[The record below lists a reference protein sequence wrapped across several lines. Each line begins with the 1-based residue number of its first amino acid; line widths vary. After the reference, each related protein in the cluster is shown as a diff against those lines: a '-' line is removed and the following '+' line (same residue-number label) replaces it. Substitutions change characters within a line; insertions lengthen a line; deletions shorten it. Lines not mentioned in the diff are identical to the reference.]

1 MCEKYL
7 NTCVQLILVSAAVV
21 TITTK
26 YSNVQDIYI
35 QKWVQNMKNRMW
47 QW

>member
-7 NTCVQLILVSAAVV
+7 NTCAQLILVSAAVV

-26 YSNVQDIYI
+26 YSNVQDI
-35 QKWVQNMKNRMW
+35 
-47 QW
+47 